1 MKFRNAVFSLGAA
14 CALLALSACTTAT
27 SPPSE
32 VHRVVST
39 TSFGMCA
46 GYCNTRLEIS
56 EGQAVLVR
64 NGHGRGVPD
73 LPEQR
78 FETPLSPG
86 EWEEIAS
93 LAANTNLA
101 ALPETIGCPDC
112 ADGGAESIAVAA
124 GTGAP
129 RTVTFEFN
137 AAISQAQ
144 PLLDRVRA
152 LRARLTPQDGDTPTR

>member
-1 MKFRNAVFSLGAA
+1 MPFAAVALGAA
-14 CALLALSACTTAT
+14 MSLTACAMQASAPAD
-27 SPPSE
+27 
-32 VHRVVST
+32 VRQIVST

-64 NGHGRGVPD
+64 RGHGRGVPD

-78 FETPLSPG
+78 VQAGLTAT
-86 EWEEIAS
+86 EWREIVA
-93 LAANTNLA
+93 LAAKTNLS

-112 ADGGAESIAVAA
+112 ADGGAESISIVAGEA
-124 GTGAP
+124 QP
-129 RTVTFEFN
+129 RTVTFDYN
-137 AAISQAQ
+137 SQVAQVQ

-152 LRARLTPQDGDTPTR
+152 LRQRLTPQDGDTPAR